1 MPANGLLNLRIDST
15 TNTAPAEPSCD
26 SFPAPQGKFCGDL
39 PSPGC
44 RLRTGAPAQSRRWL
58 GSTRF
63 WRQPKVGCINPPLP
77 DIELNSATF
86 AMAAWTA
93 AEASSLMAANGSI
106 ALLLSTR
113 QVWQGQIFPF
123 LSRPYGL
130 QPEVVQ
136 ISYGPWV
143 SFGVVGMTC
152 STPKSYPAGCMPRI
166 GFAL

>member
-1 MPANGLLNLRIDST
+1 MGCFICGLIQLPT
-15 TNTAPAEPSCD
+15 P
-26 SFPAPQGKFCGDL
+26 PQRNQVVTPFQRHKGNFVET
-39 PSPGC
+39 C
-44 RLRTGAPAQSRRWL
+44 RHRAVVYEQALQRNPRRWS

-130 QPEVVQ
+130 QPEVAQ

-152 STPKSYPAGCMPRI
+152 SRPKSYPAGCMPRI

>member
-1 MPANGLLNLRIDST
+1 M
-15 TNTAPAEPSCD
+15 
-26 SFPAPQGKFCGDL
+26 KFVTRQQRHSGQ
-39 PSPGC
+39 SVEIC
-44 RLRTGAPAQSRRWL
+44 RHHAVVYEKARQQHPRRW
-58 GSTRF
+58 SRSMRC
-63 WRQPKVGCINPPLP
+63 WRQPEVVWINPLTPE
-77 DIELNSATF
+77 IELNSATF
-86 AMAAWTA
+86 AMAAWMA